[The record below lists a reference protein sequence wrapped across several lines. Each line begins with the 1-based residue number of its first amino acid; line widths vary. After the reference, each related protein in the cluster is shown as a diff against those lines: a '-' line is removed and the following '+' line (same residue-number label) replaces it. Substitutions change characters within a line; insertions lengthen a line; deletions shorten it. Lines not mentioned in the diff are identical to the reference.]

1 MKKAMFAVMFALAA
15 CAMVLPTYSAAQ
27 EPKTKEKKEVTL
39 KGELC
44 CAKCE
49 LKTADKCTNVI
60 EYERKNKKT
69 GETKKVVL
77 VIDDEG
83 AKAPYHSKLCTGRVK
98 GSVTGIVGKK
108 DDKPS
113 IKPAKDGVKIDG

>member
-1 MKKAMFAVMFALAA
+1 MKKAVFALMFALAGGT
-15 CAMVLPTYSAAQ
+15 MLVPTTSVAQ
-27 EPKTKEKKEVTL
+27 EPKTKEKKEVTV

-60 EYERKNKKT
+60 EIERKNKKT
-69 GETKKVVL
+69 GETRKVVL
-77 VIDDEG
+77 LIEDEG

-98 GSVTGIVGKK
+98 GSVTGTMSKK

-113 IKPAKDGVKIDG
+113 IKPAKDGVKIDD

>member
-1 MKKAMFAVMFALAA
+1 MKKIVFALTFALAA
-15 CAMVLPTYSAAQ
+15 CALIAPSYSVAQ
-27 EPKTKEKKEVTL
+27 EPKAKEKKEVTL
-39 KGELC
+39 KGDLC

-98 GSVTGIVGKK
+98 GSVTGTVGKK

>member
-1 MKKAMFAVMFALAA
+1 MMKKAVFALVFSLAA
-15 CAMVLPTYSAAQ
+15 GCLLVPAALAQ
-27 EPKTKEKKEVTL
+27 EKKQAKEVTL

-60 EYERKNKKT
+60 EVERKNKKT
-69 GETKKVVL
+69 GETKKVVY

-98 GSVTGIVGKK
+98 GSVVGTVSKK
-108 DDKPS
+108 DDKAT
-113 IKPAKDGVKIDG
+113 IKPAKDGVKLED